1 MLSIAFALA
10 LVASG
15 TETAPAK
22 AVFEPLVLP
31 VASAPL
37 VTAPVPLLG
46 GDAGPF
52 SYSYVEAGATRLDLD
67 TIDDEADTY
76 FGRVSIALFGFLYV
90 LGGYENQSVDFDNTD
105 TDVWSLGV
113 GAHFPLTDTFD
124 VHGDASWM
132 YTQIDSDTIDESDS
146 GALVR
151 LAARWMP
158 FDFGGGG
165 GLELHGGALW
175 LSADESL
182 LSDDDVFGFEAGL
195 RVHVIRALSL
205 DATYTDLGDDDQA
218 ALSARFSF

>member
-1 MLSIAFALA
+1 MNLFTLALA
-10 LVASG
+10 LVSSG
-15 TETAPAK
+15 TGSLPTK
-22 AVFEPLVLP
+22 SVFEPLVVPSVAVP
-31 VASAPL
+31 VLSAP
-37 VTAPVPLLG
+37 VVGESA
-46 GDAGPF
+46 F

-158 FDFGGGG
+158 FEFGGGG